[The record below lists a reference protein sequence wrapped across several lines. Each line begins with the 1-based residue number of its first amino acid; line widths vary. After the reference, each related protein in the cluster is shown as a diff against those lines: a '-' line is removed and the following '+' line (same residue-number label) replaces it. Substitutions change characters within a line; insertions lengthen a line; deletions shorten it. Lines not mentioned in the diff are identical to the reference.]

1 MVLQCIAMKEEPDHW
16 LDPGSLED
24 RQRKRDERTI
34 KRKLGL
40 SLDNPY
46 PRCPARSKK
55 RALELKKQGDLRHT
69 NPKHFCPDC
78 GCRNAAGR
86 GTDHLGYGLCF
97 SHEKLLARRKSPEW
111 VAWMNEKHHHA
122 IVTRHP
128 GIYRDSGRFAKLV
141 EREGEEGRE
150 LISLIDELRIAR
162 GTVQELI
169 LAADG
174 KRRNQDGMLEP
185 LTEMVFGKPMPM
197 SDATRIRL
205 AIRMLPTVARIVR
218 QVHDLR
224 KGRDISEAQ
233 FKLWFAKLWTA
244 IQYAGRQIDNG
255 EIRAGRDLQL
265 FMTQRIRELGEPRSV
280 KL

>member
-1 MVLQCIAMKEEPDHW
+1 MAEHW
-16 LDPGSLED
+16 LEPGSLED

-55 RALELKKQGDLRHT
+55 RALALKKTGDLRHKD
-69 NPKHFCPDC
+69 PKHFCTDC

-97 SHEKLLARRKSPEW
+97 RHEKILVRKKSPEW

-150 LISLIDELRIAR
+150 LVSLIDELRIAR
-162 GTVQELI
+162 GMVQELI

-174 KRRNQDGMLEP
+174 KRLSDDGTPGP
-185 LTEMVFGKPMPM
+185 LTEMVNGKPMPM
-197 SDATRIRL
+197 SDLTRIRL
-205 AIRMLPTVARIVR
+205 VIRMLPTVARIVR
-218 QVHDLR
+218 QAHELR
-224 KGRDISEAQ
+224 RGKDISEAQ
-233 FKLWFAKLWTA
+233 FKNWFAQLWTA
-244 IQYAGRQIDNG
+244 LQYAGRQLDNG
-255 EIRAGRDLQL
+255 EIESGRDLQL
-265 FMTQRIRELGEPRSV
+265 FMMQRIHELGEPRTV
-280 KL
+280 NL